1 MNPAAYAI
9 ESTRRLLNDEG
20 FKRRHRASDQAFT
33 RVRCLPFAVVLV
45 VILRKSVK
53 SLQNVVNEAMAW
65 LMVAPVTASAF
76 SQARYKLK
84 HTAFI
89 ELNQQAVVASR
100 YQEANFRTFWGFRV
114 LAIDGSKL
122 HLPDTDDVRDAFG
135 TIAYS
140 NGKDP
145 QIQGEH
151 PYALAS
157 VLYDVLNRIALD
169 ATLGRADA
177 YEVDLAIGHLAHTGP
192 MDLLI
197 LDRNYP
203 SYRLLAEL
211 TQRERHF
218 VIRCSAASF
227 AVARQMLRGEGPDS
241 QVVTLAPCAGQAP
254 LVRQQ
259 GLPMTLTVR
268 FVRVRLSTGEWEV
281 LVTSLCDEV
290 AYPTA
295 DFLELYHW
303 RWGVETFYGLLK
315 SRLDLENFSGLGA
328 EAVRQDFHATVYLT
342 GLESL
347 LTDTAQAQL
356 EANPHQHPQT
366 VNRAVSFNAIKHH
379 ALDLLCSDMDTP
391 PLMERLTALFL
402 TNPTCARPQRHPP
415 RKKTSARALLDFHR
429 RQKKHCY

>member
-1 MNPAAYAI
+1 MNGATYTI
-9 ESTRRLLNDEG
+9 ETTRRLLNDED
-20 FKRRHRASDQAFT
+20 FKRRHRASAQAFT

-45 VILRKSVK
+45 LILRKSVK

-65 LMVAPVTASAF
+65 LRVKSVTASAF
-76 SQARYKLK
+76 SQARYQLQ

-89 ELNQQAVVASR
+89 ELNQQAVVESR
-100 YQEANFRTFWGFRV
+100 YRDGDFRTFRGFRV
-114 LAIDGSKL
+114 LAIDGSKVR
-122 HLPDTDDVRDAFG
+122 LPDTEDVRDAFG
-135 TIAYS
+135 AIAYS

-145 QIQGEH
+145 RIQGEH

-177 YEVDLAIGHLAHTGP
+177 YEVDLAMGHLAHTGL

-211 TQRERHF
+211 TQRARHF

-241 QVVTLAPCAGQAP
+241 QVVMLTPCAGQVP
-254 LVRQQ
+254 LIRPQ

-281 LVTSLCDEV
+281 LVTSLCDEITC
-290 AYPTA
+290 PTA
-295 DFLELYHW
+295 DFLELYRW

-315 SRLDLENFSGLGA
+315 TRLDLENFSGLGA

-342 GLESL
+342 GLESI
-347 LTDTAQAQL
+347 LTGAAQAQL
-356 EANPHQHPQT
+356 DTKETRHPQT
-366 VNRAVSFNAIKHH
+366 VNRTVSFNAIKHH
-379 ALDLLCSDMDTP
+379 ALDLLCSGLDTP
-391 PLMERLTALFL
+391 SLIEQLTALFL
-402 TNPTCARPQRHPP
+402 TQPTCARPQRQPP
-415 RKKTSARALLDFHR
+415 RRKTSARALLDFHR
-429 RQKKHCY
+429 RRKKHCY

>member
-1 MNPAAYAI
+1 MNPAASAI
-9 ESTRRLLNDEG
+9 ESTRRLLDDEG

-33 RVRCLPFAVVLV
+33 RVRCWPFAVVWV

-76 SQARYKLK
+76 SQARYKLQ

-122 HLPDTDDVRDAFG
+122 HLPDTDDVRDALG

-169 ATLGRADA
+169 ATLGRTDA
-177 YEVDLAIGHLAHTGP
+177 YEVDLAIGHLAHTGS

-203 SYRLLAEL
+203 AYRLLAEL

-227 AVARQMLRGEGPDS
+227 AVARQMLRGEGSDS
-241 QVVTLAPCAGQAP
+241 QVVTLAPGAGQAP
-254 LVRQQ
+254 LIRQQ

-281 LVTSLCDEV
+281 LVTSLRDEV

-347 LTDTAQAQL
+347 LTDAAQAQL
-356 EANPHQHPQT
+356 EAKTTQHPQT